1 MSEKAATKTKPKLAK
16 PNKWKVVIIND
27 DFTPMDFVGFLLMN
41 FFGKSASQSDQI
53 IMEIHNKGKG
63 IAGVYTLEV
72 AEAKLS
78 SVSLICRNNGHPLK
92 LIIEPE

>member
-1 MSEKAATKTKPKLAK
+1 LAK

-72 AEAKLS
+72 AESKLS